1 MRIQTYR
8 SLSVSVLTLS
18 DNEAASTSV
27 QCCGCSFRS
36 SLPRVEVSRA
46 YFWKSNRLLNLT
58 SQIESRGVSFA
69 WGSQKVKGVSLG
81 GWLVL
86 EGQVVLPNETINC

>member
-1 MRIQTYR
+1 VPIFGK
-8 SLSVSVLTLS
+8 
-18 DNEAASTSV
+18 NN
-27 QCCGCSFRS
+27 G
-36 SLPRVEVSRA
+36 
-46 YFWKSNRLLNLT
+46 LLNLT

-81 GWLVL
+81 GWRVL

>member
-1 MRIQTYR
+1 VPI
-8 SLSVSVLTLS
+8 
-18 DNEAASTSV
+18 
-27 QCCGCSFRS
+27 F
-36 SLPRVEVSRA
+36 
-46 YFWKSNRLLNLT
+46 FWENNGLLNLT

-86 EGQVVLPNETINC
+86 EGQVVPLNEIINC